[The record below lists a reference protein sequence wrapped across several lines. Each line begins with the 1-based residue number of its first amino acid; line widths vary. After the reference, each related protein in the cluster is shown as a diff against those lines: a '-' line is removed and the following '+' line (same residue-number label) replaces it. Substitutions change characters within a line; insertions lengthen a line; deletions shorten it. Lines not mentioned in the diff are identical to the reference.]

1 MVLTPGIRLGPYELL
16 IPVGEGGMG
25 EVWKARDTRLDRIVA
40 VKRLNEKHSAR
51 FEKEARAIAALNHP
65 NICQIYDI
73 GPDYLVLEYIEGLP
87 LQGPQAV
94 DDAVRLAT
102 EIASALDAAH
112 RKGVVHRDLKPANIL
127 VTSEGSVKLLD
138 FGLAKQVAD
147 TDQTAT
153 IEGTI
158 LGTAAYMAP
167 EQAEGKPLDARS
179 DVFSFGVVLYEL
191 LSGRR
196 AFAGENSIS
205 TMAAILHKEPVP
217 LDAPVPVQQIVR
229 RCLAKPP
236 AERYQT
242 IAEVRAALESVSGK
256 LAEAQPS
263 IAVLPFANMSRDA
276 DDEYFSDGLAEEILN
291 LLAKIPGLK
300 VIARTSSFAFRG
312 KEQDITKIAETLH
325 VRTILEGS
333 VRRSGSRIR
342 VTAQLISAEDGSHLW
357 SERYDRE
364 LADVFAVQDDI
375 AAAIT
380 EALKVKLTIT
390 PAAARPHEPNLP
402 AYEACLKGRH
412 YFSKIEPH
420 AWTRAEEYY
429 KQAIALDPQWA
440 EPHAVLAAHYFTLGS
455 FGLRPLSEVVPATRL
470 EASLALDLL
479 PSEPYAH
486 AVLGAIAG
494 SHDYD
499 WKEAGE
505 RFRQA
510 RAFKPLPPFVR
521 AIYANQYL
529 SPLGRF
535 EEALKEFAQVIAHDP
550 LNVFWRSIHASTLLN
565 AGMYERALIEARKV
579 LELDDTNYIANF
591 YIAHCFMKQGK
602 LKEALESE
610 EAAFR
615 RAPWWPPIVGGLA
628 ALLSLSGEQDRA
640 NQLITNMSG
649 GALPMGMMNY
659 HLYRDEYD
667 AAIDWYERAIEQRLP
682 VAASLASAASLKPLR
697 ANPGWSRL
705 AKMMNLPPTL

>member
-16 IPVGEGGMG
+16 MPVGEGGMG

-65 NICQIYDI
+65 HICQIHDI
-73 GPDYLVLEYIEGLP
+73 GPDYLVLEYIEGRP

-94 DDAVRLAT
+94 DEAVRLAT

-112 RKGVVHRDLKPANIL
+112 RKGVIHRDLKPANIL

-147 TDQTAT
+147 PDQTAT

-167 EQAEGKPLDARS
+167 EQAEGKPLDVRS
-179 DVFSFGVVLYEL
+179 DVFSFGAVLYEI

-196 AFAGENSIS
+196 AFLGDNSIS
-205 TMAAILHKEPVP
+205 TMASILHKDPAP
-217 LDAPVPVQQIVR
+217 LDAPAALQQIVK

-236 AERYQT
+236 AERYQSM
-242 IAEVRAALESVSGK
+242 AEVRAALESVSGK
-256 LAEAQPS
+256 LTEAQPS
-263 IAVLPFANMSRDA
+263 IAVLPFANMSRDT

-380 EALKVKLTIT
+380 EALKVKLTT
-390 PAAARPHEPNLP
+390 APAAERPHEPNVP
-402 AYEACLKGRH
+402 AYEAYLKGRH
-412 YFSKIEPH
+412 YLVRVEPE
-420 AWTRAEEYY
+420 AVARAEEYLR
-429 KQAIALDPQWA
+429 QAIALDPQWA
-440 EPHAVLAAHYFTLGS
+440 EPHSVLAVHYLILGA
-455 FGLRPLSEVVPATRL
+455 FGLRPMSEVAPATRS
-470 EASLALDLL
+470 EARLALDLL
-479 PSEPYAH
+479 PSEPNAH
-486 AVLGAIAG
+486 AVLGAIACL
-494 SHDYD
+494 HDYD
-499 WKEAGE
+499 WNEAGE
-505 RFRQA
+505 QFRLA
-510 RAFKPLPPFVR
+510 RSSRSIPPDVR
-521 AIYANQYL
+521 GIYAHEYL

-535 EEALKEFAQVIAHDP
+535 EEALEEFAQVIAHDP
-550 LNVFWRSIHASTLLN
+550 LNVFWRSTHAATLLN

-579 LELDDTNYIANF
+579 LELDETNFIANF
-591 YIAHCFMKQGK
+591 YIANCLTEQGK

-649 GALPMGMMNY
+649 GSLPMGMMNY
-659 HLYRDEYD
+659 HLHRAQYD
-667 AAIDWYERAIEQRLP
+667 AAIEWYERAIEQRLP
-682 VAASLASAASLKPLR
+682 VAASLASAATLKPLR
-697 ANPGWSRL
+697 SNPRWPKL
-705 AKMMNLPPTL
+705 AKMMNLPQTL